1 MNDSEITWKNE
12 PVRKV
17 KRAFQRDYL
26 ESILEP
32 IGFQLKIDL
41 NDDYDYA
48 FRFSFLVLIISTQS
62 HQRVSSG
69 KDALSKNRSL
79 SLYLTSKND
88 GNIR

>member
-48 FRFSFLVLIISTQS
+48 FRFFISGANNKHT
-62 HQRVSSG
+62 VSPE
-69 KDALSKNRSL
+69 SL
-79 SLYLTSKND
+79 LW
-88 GNIR
+88 

>member
-17 KRAFQRDYL
+17 KWAFQRYYL

-41 NDDYDYA
+41 NDNYDYA
-48 FRFSFLVLIISTQS
+48 FRVFISGANKAHSLTRESPLVKMLFPKPDLFPSI
-62 HQRVSSG
+62 
-69 KDALSKNRSL
+69 
-79 SLYLTSKND
+79 
-88 GNIR
+88 